1 MLKLPNFDHMNITKI
16 SFGLHDKILL
26 KLWTEIMLSKRL
38 FKMSVIY
45 QLCIEMYFLS
55 LVPDIMKIAKL
66 W

>member
-1 MLKLPNFDHMNITKI
+1 MLKLPNFGHMNIPKI

-26 KLWTEIMLSKRL
+26 KLWTEIMLSNRL